1 VVAVV
6 TAAGASV
13 ALASASDAFPGAPQ
27 TQAHGYGVATDAC
40 PLATPNR
47 YLPAR
52 SGCVVVMR
60 ADINGDGRPDLI
72 LLYSKLSRHHVG
84 GLGASSEF
92 RRDYLAEAAYL
103 TVYLAGGGS
112 ATTRI
117 VGTRSAAIIAVSH
130 MSDDPGSEV
139 FLQVSEISSG
149 SAAFVYSFNDGRLV
163 PAGVT
168 LGYGG
173 DSATKAGFNCLADP
187 PRLIQRTFELLGPT
201 IYGWWRETDITYTWN
216 GPKLVRTAARTFKE
230 HGSPPRSEIEVGS
243 GCKSVSG

>member
-1 VVAVV
+1 
-6 TAAGASV
+6 V

-40 PLATPNR
+40 RSLRPIATCR
-47 YLPAR
+47 
-52 SGCVVVMR
+52 R
-60 ADINGDGRPDLI
+60 AQDGRGDACDINGDGRPDLI

-163 PAGVT
+163 RRR
-168 LGYGG
+168 
-173 DSATKAGFNCLADP
+173 D
-187 PRLIQRTFELLGPT
+187 PRLRRRLRNKGRVQLPCRSSTPDPETFELLGRRSTAGGGNRHHLHLEWP
-201 IYGWWRETDITYTWN
+201 ETRAN
-216 GPKLVRTAARTFKE
+216 SRANVQRTRFAA
-230 HGSPPRSEIEVGS
+230 S
-243 GCKSVSG
+243 